1 MIDCLIKL
9 LPNINDTN
17 NSTRSKPQTTHG
29 ARNVYMGM
37 IQTET
42 PYFQPAAN
50 TPFLDK
56 ASSVL
61 AAHSTDPTFCT
72 GDSRCNMAYAVSV
85 QV

>member
-1 MIDCLIKL
+1 MYGTAFEHSL
-9 LPNINDTN
+9 LYQYNLN
-17 NSTRSKPQTTHG
+17 G